1 MGDLLAALGDSP
13 LTTVIGFLA
22 IFPVVAWVYGLVSW
36 MVMGEV
42 DPLFGVPG
50 ILVGLM
56 LGFVAMAPPEPV
68 YSPLALAC
76 LVGMM
81 IVFPIAKR
89 LLDRRAMIKIEI
101 LQIESAYRVLAIKP
115 DHGPAKYRLAES
127 LYARGLVGAAAAV
140 GEAALTGMPNS
151 AYPEENVCVR
161 RWKAQAKDSDLLRPI
176 PCLECGR
183 LNEAGAIHCKR
194 CGSAFLTAYARGRW
208 LGPSLARKLVASW
221 VAATVALVG
230 LPLTLGTGLL
240 AGWAALTA
248 AALQAALV
256 VALLWRAFS
265 RHEAAQ

>member
-1 MGDLLAALGDSP
+1 AALGGSP
-13 LTTVIGFLA
+13 LIMAMGFLA

-50 ILVGLM
+50 ILVGLT
-56 LGFVAMAPPEPV
+56 LGYVAMAPPEPV

-76 LVGMM
+76 LVGTM

-89 LLDRRAMIKIEI
+89 HLDRRAMIQIEI

-115 DHGPAKYRLAES
+115 DHAPAKFKLAES
-127 LYARGLVGAAAAV
+127 LYARGLVGPAIGV
-140 GEAALTGMPNS
+140 GEAALAGMPKS
-151 AYPEENVCVR
+151 LFPEENVTVG
-161 RWKAQAKDSDLLRPI
+161 RWKAQAKGSELQRQI

-183 LNEAGAIHCKR
+183 PNKAGAIHCER
-194 CGSAFLTAYARGRW
+194 CGSPFLSAYARGRW

-221 VAATVALVG
+221 VAAAVALVG
-230 LPLTLGTGLL
+230 LPLTLGTDLVT
-240 AGWAALTA
+240 GWAAFAA

-256 VALLWRAFS
+256 AVLLWRAFG
-265 RHEAAQ
+265 RRGAAR